1 MKKLCIVSS
10 YGRPCGIA
18 QYVEHLEPAL
28 KTLDG
33 WDIEIASLPVDVLR
47 SAERYARKSAAIEI
61 DAIAD
66 KLRSADV
73 VNIQFEPGLLGVDPF
88 SIKRRLKKLIDASRK
103 VIITYHTVPF
113 NQGSLSGSGISLI
126 KNHLRSYRANHVFS
140 YLFREVRRNPEKFA
154 TIVHTKRE
162 RRAFELMGVASH
174 SIYDHPLSFIGEQEK
189 KTITKVEERKRI
201 QSELD
206 LSDSDKILGVFGF
219 LSPYKGI
226 EVAIKATKLL
236 PEKYKLLIFGAVHP
250 EALPHGKPSVPYIE
264 ELTEL
269 VTPSIPSE
277 STFDGFDRVFFCGA
291 PENRDF
297 HRRMAGCDYLLLP
310 YAEVGQ
316 TSSGPAS
323 MALDVDANLYVTGN
337 KCFKELNKY
346 ARGALTFF
354 DVGNHVELAQKIL
367 HIPAEQDKK
376 SAAEQYRKNHNVERV
391 ALDYR
396 TAFDALTGST
406 SFT

>member
-28 KTLDG
+28 KGLEG
-33 WDIEIASLPVDVLR
+33 WEIEVAALPVDVLR
-47 SAERYARKSAAIEI
+47 SSEKHARRSAAIEI

-66 KLRSADV
+66 SLRHADV

-103 VIITYHTVPF
+103 VILTYHTVPF
-113 NQGSLSGSGISLI
+113 NQGGLSGSGLGLL
-126 KNHLRSYRANHVFS
+126 KNYVRAYRANYVFS
-140 YLFREVRRNPEKFA
+140 YLFREVRANPEKFI

-162 RRAFELMGVASH
+162 RRAFELMGVAPA
-174 SIYDHPLSFIGEQEK
+174 SIYDHPLSFIGEQE
-189 KTITKVEERKRI
+189 R
-201 QSELD
+201 QSISKAHEKQRLLD
-206 LSDSDKILGVFGF
+206 DLGLCESDKLLGVFGF

-236 PEKYKLLIFGAVHP
+236 PDEYKLLIFGAVHP
-250 EALPHGKPSVPYIE
+250 EALPFGKPSVPYIE

-269 VTPSIPSE
+269 VSPTKPEE
-277 STFDGFDRVFFCGA
+277 SRFEGFERVFFCGA
-291 PENRDF
+291 PDNADF
-297 HRRMAGCDYLLLP
+297 HRRMAGCDFLLLP

-323 MALDVDANLYVTGN
+323 MALDIDANLYVTGN
-337 KCFKELNKY
+337 KCFKELNRY

-367 HIPAEQDKK
+367 RTPSDESKRY
-376 SAAEQYRKNHNVERV
+376 AADQYRSNHNVERI
-391 ALDYR
+391 ADDYR
-396 TAFDALTGST
+396 CAFDALTRTT
-406 SFT
+406 SLN